1 MISTLTPNNVL
12 SEQVKFSDNYM
23 DTSSQLEQLQRQ
35 ISQLQIALA
44 DAQIA
49 HEQAE
54 NEIKRLHKDETKYRQ
69 IVENSS
75 DIIYRAN
82 AKGIITYI
90 NHVGL
95 DRLGYSVNEIVGQ
108 HFGTFIEPHYLPQT
122 MEFYK
127 NMRIQRLEETYHE
140 FPILDKSGNTVWLGQ
155 KAHLYYDDNEVL
167 EFISVARDIT
177 DRKRHDENLLSTHLR
192 LTNLILNLN
201 SGILVED
208 EHRKIVLTNEKFCQ
222 MFAIQEN
229 PNSLIGKD
237 CVAATRLA
245 KTLFKDTLAYTT
257 TVKKLLNEREIA
269 LGQEFGMVDG
279 RILIFD
285 YIPITSEGK
294 YLGHVWQYRDVTEE
308 RLAQD
313 SIRQSEE
320 KYRGIMENME
330 LGLLEVDLSGRI
342 TRAYPRFCDMVGYT
356 EKEILGEKAADL
368 FIPQEF
374 HPVVRQQ
381 MVDRLRGKG
390 GIYESQFIRKDGS
403 RVWMLISGAAILN
416 PEGQISGTIGIHYD
430 ITSQKNLQLE
440 LEQAKTHAEQAQA
453 AEKQFLANMSH
464 EIRTPLNAIVGM
476 SHLLYDTPLN
486 EEQKEYL
493 TLIKNSAN
501 ILLSL
506 ISDVLDIAKIHSGK
520 MEVSPKEFDLVG
532 LIRTLEKTFQ
542 HKLENKTVNML
553 ADVDYRLNNLVV
565 GDDLMLNQILLNLLG
580 NAEKFTEKGLIG
592 VRVRQKE
599 RLNHQITIEFEVFD
613 TGIGIPEEK
622 LDLVFQSFRQV
633 DGDIKR
639 KFGGTGLGLS
649 IVKSLIEL
657 QNGNIRVESDL
668 GKGTKFIFE
677 ITYEDSGKKREADT
691 TTTPSVATTT
701 LQDLRI
707 LVVEDNAM
715 NRKYISSLLSKWN
728 LTFQMA
734 FHGREGFEMAQ
745 KEPFDVILMDI
756 QMPEMD
762 GYEATIAIRNT
773 AGINQKTLI
782 IALTASAMVSQKDQA
797 FAVGMNDYLSKP
809 FKPQQL
815 LDVLRKNL
823 PKVNEL
829 KSTPLP
835 LAQIVEETNAR
846 QTPAIVETE
855 TDNDIWKGFT
865 NLLDSDYLEEIY
877 GDDYEYAMGIFEA
890 FLVNMKDEFPRL
902 SPLFESK
909 EWKKLSS
916 LAHKIKPALSMVG
929 LTWMHEKFQLIEDEG
944 KKANP
949 DEEELDFVIN
959 VVNKDVERWLP
970 VVEKEYDRLKRM
982 TLANL

>member
-1 MISTLTPNNVL
+1 
-12 SEQVKFSDNYM
+12 M
-23 DTSSQLEQLQRQ
+23 DTNQQIKQLESEISRLRHELAEERSALQEAKR
-35 ISQLQIALA
+35 
-44 DAQIA
+44 
-49 HEQAE
+49 
-54 NEIKRLHKDETKYRQ
+54 EIKRLYTDEAKFRQ

-82 AKGIITYI
+82 AKGIVTYV

-95 DRLGYSVNEIVGQ
+95 DRLGYSVDEIVGQ
-108 HFGTFIEPHYLPQT
+108 HFGVFITPQYLYDVF
-122 MEFYK
+122 EFYK
-127 NMRIQRLEETYHE
+127 QMRLQHLEETYYE
-140 FPILDKSGNTVWLGQ
+140 FPIFDKQGNEIWLGQ
-155 KAHLYYDDNEVL
+155 KAHLYYNDNEVI
-167 EFISVARDIT
+167 EFIIVARDVT
-177 DRKRHDENLLSTHLR
+177 ERKKYDDKLLSTHLR
-192 LTNLILNLN
+192 LKNLILNLN

-208 EHRKIVLTNEKFCQ
+208 EKRNIVLTNEKFCQ
-222 MFAIQEN
+222 MFNIEEQPSE
-229 PNSLIGKD
+229 LIGRST
-237 CVAATRLA
+237 VEVTRPS
-245 KTLFKDTLAYTT
+245 KSLFKEMNTYTAK
-257 TVKKLLNEREIA
+257 VRHLLREREIS
-269 LGQEFGMVDG
+269 LGEEFKMVDG
-279 RILIFD
+279 RILVFD

-294 YLGHVWQYRDVTEE
+294 YLGHVWQYQDVTEE

-313 SIRQSEE
+313 VIRQSEE

-330 LGLLEVDLSGRI
+330 LGLLEIDLSGYI
-342 TRAYPRFCDMVGYT
+342 SRAYPRFCEMLGYA
-356 EKEILGEKAADL
+356 EHEILGKRATDL
-368 FIPQEF
+368 FIPAEF

-381 MVDRLRGKG
+381 MVDRLHGKG

-403 RVWMLISGAAILN
+403 RVWMLISGAAIFN
-416 PEGQISGTIGIHYD
+416 TDGQIVGTIGIHYD
-430 ITSQKNLQLE
+430 ITTQKNLQLE
-440 LEQAKTHAEQAQA
+440 LEQAKNHAELAQD

-542 HKLENKTVNML
+542 HKLENKSVNML
-553 ADVDYRLNNLVV
+553 ADVDHRLNTIVI
-565 GDDLMLNQILLNLLG
+565 GDDLMLNQVLLNLLG

-592 VRVRQKE
+592 VRVRQKD
-599 RLNHQITIEFEVFD
+599 RQKDFITVEFEVFD

-657 QNGNIRVESDL
+657 QKGSIRVESDL

-677 ITYEDSGKKREADT
+677 ITYEDSYKKREIEAT
-691 TTTPSVATTT
+691 ATPSVSSTT

-707 LVVEDNAM
+707 LVVEDNTM
-715 NRKYISSLLSKWN
+715 NRKYIGSLLTKWN

-734 FHGREGFEMAQ
+734 FHGREGVEIAQ

-773 AGINQKTLI
+773 AGFNQKTLI
-782 IALTASAMVSQKDQA
+782 IALTASAMISQKDYA

-815 LDVLRKNL
+815 LDILRKNL
-823 PKVNEL
+823 PRINDLKVTDATTTESVTNNDLKMNLQPNNE
-829 KSTPLP
+829 PEP
-835 LAQIVEETNAR
+835 ET
-846 QTPAIVETE
+846 
-855 TDNDIWKGFT
+855 WKGFT

-877 GDDYEYAMGIFEA
+877 GDDFEYALGIFEA
-890 FLVNMKDEFPRL
+890 FLVNMKDELPKL
-902 SPLFESK
+902 SPLFEQRTWR
-909 EWKKLSS
+909 ELSA

-944 KKANP
+944 KKAKP
-949 DEEELDFVIN
+949 DEEELEFVIN
-959 VVNKDVERWLP
+959 VVNKDVEQWLP
-970 VVEKEYDRLKRM
+970 IVVNEYDRLKRIA
-982 TLANL
+982 LANQ

>member
-1 MISTLTPNNVL
+1 
-12 SEQVKFSDNYM
+12 M
-23 DTSSQLEQLQRQ
+23 DTTLQLEQLEKQ
-35 ISQLQIALA
+35 IAQLQSALSAAKAAQEKAATEIAYLR
-44 DAQIA
+44 
-49 HEQAE
+49 E
-54 NEIKRLHKDETKYRQ
+54 DEAKYRQ

-82 AKGIITYI
+82 SKGIISYI

-95 DRLGYSVNEIVGQ
+95 DRLGYSADEIVGQ
-108 HFGTFIEPHYLPQT
+108 HFAMFIKPSHFAQT
-122 MEFYK
+122 IEFYR
-127 NMRIQRLEETYHE
+127 NMRQQRVEETYYE
-140 FPILDKSGNTVWLGQ
+140 FPILDKQGNTVWLGQ
-155 KAHLYYDDNEVL
+155 KVHLYYNEDEIL
-167 EFISVARDIT
+167 EFISVARDVT
-177 DRKRHDENLLSTHLR
+177 DRKKHDENLLSTYLR

-222 MFAIQEN
+222 MFHISEQ
-229 PNSLIGKD
+229 PSDLIGKS
-237 CVAATRLA
+237 CIEVTRPA
-245 KTLFKDTLAYTT
+245 KAMFKDTVAYTSS
-257 TVKKLLNEREIA
+257 VRQLLHERQIA
-269 LGQEFGMVDG
+269 LGQEFRMVDG
-279 RILIFD
+279 RVLVFD

-294 YLGHVWQYRDVTEE
+294 YLGHVWQYQDVTEE

-313 SIRQSEE
+313 AIRQSEE

-330 LGLLEVDLSGRI
+330 LGLLEVDLSGHI
-342 TRAYPRFCDMVGYT
+342 TRAYPRFCDMVGYM
-356 EKEILGEKAADL
+356 EHEILGKKATDL

-374 HPVVRQQ
+374 QPTVKQQ
-381 MVDRLRGKG
+381 MVDRLRGRG

-416 PEGQISGTIGIHYD
+416 PEGQILGTIGIHYD
-430 ITSQKNLQLE
+430 ITAQKNLQLE
-440 LEQAKTHAEQAQA
+440 LEQAKVHAEQAQA

-553 ADVDYRLNNLVV
+553 ADVDPRLNTLVI
-565 GDDLMLNQILLNLLG
+565 GDDLMLNQILLNLLS

-599 RLNHQITIEFEVFD
+599 RQNKQITIEFEVFD

-622 LDLVFQSFRQV
+622 LELVFQSFRQV

-649 IVKSLIEL
+649 IVKSLVEL
-657 QNGNIRVESDL
+657 QDGTIRAESDL

-677 ITYEDSGKKREADT
+677 LTYEDSCKKREAET
-691 TTTPSVATTT
+691 LATPSVTTTT

-734 FHGREGFEMAQ
+734 FHGREGFELAQ
-745 KEPFDVILMDI
+745 KEHFDVILMDI

-773 AGINQKTLI
+773 AGYNQKTLI
-782 IALTASAMVSQKDQA
+782 IALTASAMISQKDHA

-815 LDVLRKNL
+815 LDILRKNL
-823 PKVNEL
+823 PKVNEI
-829 KSTPLP
+829 KTTAPIETPQVAA
-835 LAQIVEETNAR
+835 LADSEPELET
-846 QTPAIVETE
+846 
-855 TDNDIWKGFT
+855 WKGFS

-890 FLVNMKDEFPRL
+890 FLVNMKDEFPKL
-902 SPLFESK
+902 SPLFGQK

-944 KKANP
+944 KKARP
-949 DEEELDFVIN
+949 DEEELEFVIN
-959 VVNKDVERWLP
+959 VVNKDVAQWLP
-970 VVEKEYDRLKRM
+970 IVEKEYERLKHM
-982 TLANL
+982 TLANQ